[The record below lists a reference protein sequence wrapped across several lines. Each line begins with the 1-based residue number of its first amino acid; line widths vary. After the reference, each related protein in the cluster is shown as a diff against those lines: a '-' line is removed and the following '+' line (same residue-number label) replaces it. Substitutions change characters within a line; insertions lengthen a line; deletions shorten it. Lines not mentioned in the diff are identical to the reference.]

1 MEDVKLID
9 NERTARAFVA
19 AMNAGDLGALN
30 EIFTEDVVLEWPQSN
45 ERIVGNANRREIY
58 ARFPSL
64 PSITN
69 VRIVENGDLLVL
81 EADLDYGDGDPYQSV
96 FILRMRDGL
105 VARETAYWARSFP
118 AADWRADRVEPIHT

>member
-1 MEDVKLID
+1 VEDLELTD

-30 EIFTEDVVLEWPQSN
+30 ELFTEDVVLEWPQSN

-58 ARFPSL
+58 DRFPAL
-64 PSITN
+64 PTVAN
-69 VRIVENGDLLVL
+69 PRVVVEGDLMVL
-81 EADLDYGDGDPYQSV
+81 EADLDYGDGNPYQVV

-105 VARETAYWARSFP
+105 ISRETAYWAQPFP
-118 AADWRADRVEPIHT
+118 AAEWRADRVEPIRP